1 MKRSRDDVYMAS
13 QLKRPVVSSRGES
26 LFFFFFF
33 FFLFLSVSLFFFFF
47 FLNFVQFLCMCY
59 LCLIIEVL
67 LCIR

>member
-13 QLKRPVVSSRGES
+13 QLKRPVVSSRVES
-26 LFFFFFF
+26 FVFFFFFF
-33 FFLFLSVSLFFFFF
+33 YFSFCVSFFFFF

>member
-26 LFFFFFF
+26 LVFFFFFF
-33 FFLFLSVSLFFFFF
+33 SFSFCVSFFFFF

>member
-33 FFLFLSVSLFFFFF
+33 FSFSFCVSFFFFF